1 MEQSLALRKRIASV
15 VLKLGVAAS
24 CCMGILSHH
33 GIGSGNFIYSI
44 YKAFTIQSN
53 LWISGLCLIFLSF
66 ELTENGQRRIPQGL
80 HLLKFMFTSSIL
92 LTWGVFAVLLS
103 PTMTTAYLLSQSN
116 FFLHNLTP
124 VLALLDYLNFD
135 ADSRVQSR
143 QIPLSLV
150 MPLLYAVFFCISY
163 AITGKL
169 PVPYFFLDYKKYGW
183 YRITRKGIGI
193 IYWIVFLSF
202 GLLGIGAA
210 MLKLKAL
217 HKKNPF
223 TVSLVSVA
231 VMLGISALIGWISGL
246 LLHKT
251 DTKTAVSS

>member
-1 MEQSLALRKRIASV
+1 MELSLALRKRIASV
-15 VLKLGVAAS
+15 VLKLGVATS
-24 CCMGILSHH
+24 CCLGILSHH

-53 LWISGLCLIFLSF
+53 LWISGLCLIFSGF
-66 ELTENGQRRIPQGL
+66 ELTGNGQRRIPQGL

-103 PTMTTAYLLSQSN
+103 PSMTTAYLLSQSN

-135 ADSRVQSR
+135 SDSRVQSKH
-143 QIPLSLV
+143 IPLSLV
-150 MPLLYAVFFCISY
+150 MPLFYTVFFCIAY

-183 YRITRKGIGI
+183 YRITRKGIGVF
-193 IYWIVFLSF
+193 YWIGFLSL

-217 HKKNPF
+217 HKKKPF
-223 TVSLVSVA
+223 VVSIVSVA
-231 VMLGISALIGWISGL
+231 MMLGISALLGWVSAI
-246 LLHKT
+246 LHDKMN
-251 DTKTAVSS
+251 TKPAVS